1 MDKYEELK
9 AAALEFLRADDEVAR
24 RGWTARTEY
33 RFDEAKTAL
42 RSLLGEE
49 SDGRP

>member
-9 AAALEFLRADDEVAR
+9 AAALEFLQADDEVAK

-33 RFDEAKTAL
+33 RFDEAKAAL
-42 RSLLGEE
+42 LSLLGKE
-49 SDGRP
+49 SDERP

>member
-9 AAALEFLRADDEVAR
+9 AAALEFLQADDEVAK
-24 RGWTARTEY
+24 RGWTAGTEY
-33 RFDEAKTAL
+33 RFDKAKTAL
-42 RSLLGEE
+42 RALVGEE

>member
-24 RGWTARTEY
+24 RGWNAETES
-33 RFDEAKTAL
+33 RFDEAKAAL
-42 RSLLGEE
+42 WALVGKE

>member
-9 AAALEFLRADDEVAR
+9 AAALEFLQADDDVAR
-24 RGWTARTEY
+24 QGWTYETEG

-42 RSLLGEE
+42 WSLLGEE

>member
-9 AAALEFLRADDEVAR
+9 AAALEFLQADDDVAR
-24 RGWTARTEY
+24 QGWTYETEG

-42 RSLLGEE
+42 RALVGEE

>member
-9 AAALEFLRADDEVAR
+9 AAAREFLRADDEVAR
-24 RGWTARTEY
+24 QGWTAVTEY
-33 RFDEAKTAL
+33 RFDEAKAAL
-42 RSLLGEE
+42 LSLLGKE

>member
-1 MDKYEELK
+1 MEKYEELK

-24 RGWTARTEY
+24 RGWTAVTEY
-33 RFDEAKTAL
+33 RFDNAKTAL
-42 RSLLGEE
+42 RALVGEE